1 MKTVEV
7 SQIRIY
13 CSMNKILQEIRKS
26 LKENID
32 EKAKKGFQRYFK
44 EKVKFYGLKSAA
56 ADRIEKKY
64 FEILK
69 NEDKNKIFELC
80 EELLKSGY
88 CEEAWIAGHWAD
100 RLQKKFKPSDFVI
113 FERWIKKYIDN
124 WAECDTLCNHAV
136 CAFIERY
143 PKYIDKLKVWTKSKN
158 RWMKRAAAVTLIIP
172 ARKGKFLKNIFQI
185 ADNLLTD
192 PDDMVQK
199 GYGWMLKAASQAHQN
214 EVFNYV
220 MKNKS
225 VMPRTALR
233 YAIEKMPQAL
243 RKKAM
248 AKS

>member
-1 MKTVEV
+1 
-7 SQIRIY
+7 
-13 CSMNKILQEIRKS
+13 MNKILPELRKS
-26 LKENID
+26 LKESSD
-32 EKAKKGFQRYFK
+32 EKTKSGSQRYFK
-44 EKVKFYGLKSAA
+44 EKVKFHGVKTAA
-56 ADRIEKKY
+56 VDQVGKKY
-64 FEILK
+64 FELLK
-69 NEDKNKIFELC
+69 DKDKNTIFEIC

-88 CEEAWIAGHWAD
+88 MEEAWIAGNWAD
-100 RLQKKFKPSDFVI
+100 RMNKKFEPSDFDI

-172 ARKGKFLKNIFQI
+172 ARNGKFLKNIFQI

-248 AKS
+248 A